1 MGSFYGL
8 GSWSRLPIQEDEK
21 VFITTN
27 DMKNPI
33 VAKYFDYGE
42 IYNVE
47 ICGDFE
53 IRDKNDKIILSSNS
67 HLREIE
73 KFINDNLKRPNNE
86 KTEYDLYVDHLFLYE
101 NIVKKI
107 DITASYYNNI
117 FRVLSNNY
125 IYPDNSCFCASQDDI
140 SEIQKDF
147 YNSIA
152 NFINEKYNEFQN
164 WR

>member
-1 MGSFYGL
+1 M
-8 GSWSRLPIQEDEK
+8 
-21 VFITTN
+21 
-27 DMKNPI
+27 
-33 VAKYFDYGE
+33 
-42 IYNVE
+42 
-47 ICGDFE
+47 
-53 IRDKNDKIILSSNS
+53 
-67 HLREIE
+67 
-73 KFINDNLKRPNNE
+73 
-86 KTEYDLYVDHLFLYE
+86 YVDHLFLYE

-152 NFINEKYNEFQN
+152 NFINKK
-164 WR
+164 